1 MNTINDVRE
10 IRDIP
15 KIENYLDKVF
25 KLALYEVGDRIEIY
39 NLDIGDNMHIS
50 IDLHS
55 DETVIDGEIEL
66 VDLITRENI
75 HYLSYAVIL
84 NETDILKQ
92 YSYRPLVPSDEKT
105 FIN

>member
-1 MNTINDVRE
+1 MNDVKE

-15 KIENYLDKVF
+15 EIENYLDKVF
-25 KLALYEVGDRIEIY
+25 KLALYDVRDKVEIY

-55 DETVIDGEIEL
+55 NETVIEGEIEL
-66 VDLITRENI
+66 IDLITRENI
-75 HYLSYAVIL
+75 HYLSYTVIL